1 MKKLISLLSFLFLFT
16 SVSFGQHYL
25 NEDYSNPYFEIGEVL
40 ENTLTIY
47 MTRESTESF
56 ACDDFE
62 FICTK
67 NKDGNFYYY
76 FNDDG
81 DNKNVII
88 IYANPLNEA
97 QMPTKIVV
105 KSTTYEGHFC
115 DLAPATYDF
124 APLGD

>member
-1 MKKLISLLSFLFLFT
+1 MNQVCRNLILFFQYYLSK
-16 SVSFGQHYL
+16 VIYYL
-25 NEDYSNPYFEIGEVL
+25 NEDYSNPYFEIGE
-40 ENTLTIY
+40 EHDNTLTIY

-76 FNDDG
+76 FNDDE

-88 IYANPLNEA
+88 IYANPLNEE

>member
-25 NEDYSNPYFEIGEVL
+25 NDDYSNPYFEIGEVL

-88 IYANPLNEA
+88 IYANPLNEE

-115 DLAPATYDF
+115 DLAPATYVF
-124 APLGD
+124 EPLGD

>member
-16 SVSFGQHYL
+16 SVSFGQLYL
-25 NEDYSNPYFEIGEVL
+25 NDNYSNPYFEIGEVL

-47 MTRESTESF
+47 MERESTESF
-56 ACDDFE
+56 ACDDFR

-88 IYANPLNEA
+88 IYANPLNEE

-115 DLAPATYDF
+115 DLAPATYVF
-124 APLGD
+124 EPLGD

>member
-47 MTRESTESF
+47 MERESTESF
-56 ACDDFE
+56 ACDDFR

-88 IYANPLNEA
+88 IYANPLNEE

-115 DLAPATYDF
+115 DLAPATYVF
-124 APLGD
+124 EPLGD